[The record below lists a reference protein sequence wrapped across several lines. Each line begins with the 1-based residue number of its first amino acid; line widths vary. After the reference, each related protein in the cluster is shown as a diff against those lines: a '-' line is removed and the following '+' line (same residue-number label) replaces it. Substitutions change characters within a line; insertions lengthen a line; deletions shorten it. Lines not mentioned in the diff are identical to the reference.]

1 MNNQMT
7 SNHLF
12 SGLEQQYASKLHCL
26 FYDLASGN
34 SIEYRADQ
42 KVSTAST
49 IKLPIL
55 IHVALEV
62 EDGRHAWDE
71 PLTLTDEDKVRGS
84 GILFGLSAGLTLSLR
99 DTCYLMTVLSDNT
112 ATNMIIDR
120 FGLDAINARIRQLGL
135 EQTTLFRKAFTPD
148 TAESREFGLGVTTP
162 REMGQL
168 LIKLAHKEIG
178 REATTAAIL
187 DMLAAQQDRAA
198 IPRYLPAD
206 WKYAGKTGR
215 IEHLRGD
222 VGIVTAPDGR
232 RFALTLFCSEIPTI
246 DWTVDNP
253 GLQALAQLARSL
265 ILPLD

>member
-1 MNNQMT
+1 MIKDELITN
-7 SNHLF
+7 
-12 SGLEQQYASKLHCL
+12 LEQRWGGKLSY
-26 FYDLASGN
+26 FYHDLQAGVSAD
-34 SIEYRADQ
+34 YRGDT
-42 KVSTAST
+42 KISTAST

-62 EDGRHAWDE
+62 EGGSHAWDE

-120 FGLDAINARIRQLGL
+120 FGLEAINARIRQLGL
-135 EQTTLFRKAFTPD
+135 EHTTLFRKAFTPD

-162 REMGQL
+162 REMGHL

-178 REATTAAIL
+178 REETTAAIL

-232 RFALTLFCSEIPTI
+232 QFVLALFCSEIPTI

-265 ILPLD
+265 LLPLD